1 MKLIKQ
7 ISVFVEN
14 KSGRLSDILNVIG
27 KNGIDISAL
36 SIADTTDFGIVRMI
50 VNDPDKAAEILK
62 SNNLVVKVTD
72 VIALAVADKPGGLA
86 GEIEKLKNAGI
97 SIEYMYAFIGKSD
110 KGALVIVRVE
120 NPEKALEVLKNQFP
134 LAIWETVYVT
144 LLSTLFAIVIG
155 LPLGVLLVAGEN
167 KKILRIPQGV
177 LHVINVII
185 NLLRSV
191 PFLILMIMVFPL
203 TRLIVG
209 TVVGTPA
216 TVVPLVIAAFP
227 FVARLVE
234 SSLREINPSIIEA
247 AQSMGASPFQIIAK
261 VMIPE
266 SVPSLISNGTIALT
280 TVLGY
285 SAMSGIIGGGGLGKI
300 AINYG
305 YYRYQYLIMVFAVVF
320 LIILVQIFQ
329 SLGTFLAAKCD
340 KRLKNRK

>member
-120 NPEKALEVLKNQFP
+120 NPEKALEVL
-134 LAIWETVYVT
+134 TD
-144 LLSTLFAIVIG
+144 
-155 LPLGVLLVAGEN
+155 EN
-167 KKILRIPQGV
+167 V
-177 LHVINVII
+177 
-185 NLLRSV
+185 
-191 PFLILMIMVFPL
+191 
-203 TRLIVG
+203 
-209 TVVGTPA
+209 TVV
-216 TVVPLVIAAFP
+216 
-227 FVARLVE
+227 
-234 SSLREINPSIIEA
+234 
-247 AQSMGASPFQIIAK
+247 SPEE
-261 VMIPE
+261 V
-266 SVPSLISNGTIALT
+266 
-280 TVLGY
+280 
-285 SAMSGIIGGGGLGKI
+285 
-300 AINYG
+300 
-305 YYRYQYLIMVFAVVF
+305 YRM
-320 LIILVQIFQ
+320 
-329 SLGTFLAAKCD
+329 
-340 KRLKNRK
+340 